1 MIASQH
7 GDARKESVMPA
18 FEKFGAVAD
27 GPTVDATGTSVKSII
42 DGVLM
47 RTVVSHVD
55 YRGRVFELINI
66 ERDPEFWNDPVI
78 ASYVFTIRPG
88 TLKGWGVHEH
98 KDDRYNLIS
107 GETLT
112 VLYDAR
118 FDSPTYQQ
126 IQEVSLTPQGV
137 RQLLI
142 PAGVW
147 HLSVNVA
154 PEETMIVNFP
164 SEPYNYDAP
173 DRLTLPWY
181 SADIPVDVE
190 KYFPRQQVRHSNS
203 D

>member
-1 MIASQH
+1 MT
-7 GDARKESVMPA
+7 A
-18 FEKFGAVAD
+18 FDKFGAIAD
-27 GPTVDATGTSVKSII
+27 GPTIDASGTSVRGTI
-42 DGVLM
+42 DGVLT
-47 RTVVSHVD
+47 RTVISHVD
-55 YRGRVFELINI
+55 HRGRVFELINI

-107 GETLT
+107 GETMT

-126 IQEVSLTPQGV
+126 VQEVSLSPQGI

-154 PEETMIVNFP
+154 PEETMLVNFP
-164 SEPYNYDAP
+164 SQPYKYEAP
-173 DRLTLPWY
+173 DRLTMPWY
-181 SADIPVDVE
+181 SDSIPVDVE
-190 KYFPRQQVRHSNS
+190 KHFPRQQLRRPGTA
-203 D
+203 